1 MAAQTRLSLHCQ
13 NAILFEI
20 TCRGSY
26 RHITYF
32 VIAAWQSRIAAKP
45 VQGVV
50 GFLIAAFIW
59 FAIPVT
65 ISTTTGLAYLATA
78 SQNATNMLSA
88 EDIDRGNTSVDR

>member
-1 MAAQTRLSLHCQ
+1 MTFFL
-13 NAILFEI
+13 
-20 TCRGSY
+20 
-26 RHITYF
+26 
-32 VIAAWQSRIAAKP
+32 IAAWQSRIAAKP

-88 EDIDRGNTSVDR
+88 EDIDRGKTSVVRYCPASQE

>member
-1 MAAQTRLSLHCQ
+1 MKFF
-13 NAILFEI
+13 I
-20 TCRGSY
+20 
-26 RHITYF
+26 
-32 VIAAWQSRIAAKP
+32 IAAWQSRIAAKP

-88 EDIDRGNTSVDR
+88 EDIDRGKTTVVPTKSDRDVIFCLQVLSKI